1 MIPEFERMIFDLN
14 DGLHH
19 TGILPAD
26 HYIG

>member
-1 MIPEFERMIFDLN
+1 MIQEFERMIFDLN